1 MGIVRSV
8 AKNSLAM
15 GLVQIIGQI
24 STLVLAVFLSRNLG
38 ADYTSYTSAFSVA
51 TVLFILADFGLGFQM
66 VVEVAPAKHL
76 APRYLTNTLL
86 LRAALSAVA
95 LAATA
100 VFVLVEGLP
109 AEVAYAYLII
119 ALSTVFNW
127 FAQTFASMFTAF
139 ERMHYVLMTSL
150 VERLFTVSLSILLV
164 LAGLGLGA
172 VVLVV
177 LAGSLLNLV
186 LSYLVCARLIVRPA
200 PSLDIAGT
208 KAQFKD
214 ALTYAINSALTSSL
228 YALNGF
234 LVLTM
239 VMGMYGLDAGELAN
253 TEFSVAFNLVVSLI
267 AIPTVFRMALLPT
280 ISRLYHSSMDL
291 AKLTQQKVMKYM
303 FALGLP
309 LTVGGFILSDKIIAL
324 FFPNYPAS
332 AAVFRVLIPVIA
344 IAFFGT
350 GMTSVLAS
358 AKLMRL
364 NTISTVIG
372 AAVNLLL
379 CIALIPLTGA
389 AGAAF
394 AFTVST
400 FATNLISLYY
410 LEKRIFKVD
419 LADIV
424 VRPMMAAV
432 GMAAV
437 LLLIPQA
444 DFFVSLVVGA
454 GTYFILLFA
463 VKTFGRDDT
472 DIFKKVLNKGA

>member
-1 MGIVRSV
+1 
-8 AKNSLAM
+8 
-15 GLVQIIGQI
+15 
-24 STLVLAVFLSRNLG
+24 
-38 ADYTSYTSAFSVA
+38 
-51 TVLFILADFGLGFQM
+51 
-66 VVEVAPAKHL
+66 
-76 APRYLTNTLL
+76 
-86 LRAALSAVA
+86 
-95 LAATA
+95 
-100 VFVLVEGLP
+100 
-109 AEVAYAYLII
+109 
-119 ALSTVFNW
+119 
-127 FAQTFASMFTAF
+127 
-139 ERMHYVLMTSL
+139 
-150 VERLFTVSLSILLV
+150 
-164 LAGLGLGA
+164 
-172 VVLVV
+172 
-177 LAGSLLNLV
+177 
-186 LSYLVCARLIVRPA
+186 
-200 PSLDIAGT
+200 
-208 KAQFKD
+208 
-214 ALTYAINSALTSSL
+214 
-228 YALNGF
+228 LNGF